1 MLLFRFFTLLITIL
15 LFIISSVILADEH
28 ESSIKVYFLDS
39 NTSESAKDNLDVIK
53 ADQNSIGLFTE
64 YTYKK
69 SQVISYLLSV
79 KRNMVNYSGKRE
91 FNETKDIFAIKGIVD
106 ETILSVGLKI
116 QLEAT
121 SEERPSSLEFRVL
134 NFSINGNNA
143 DYIPKAVDIF
153 NNTSS
158 SGKGIGYLA
167 EYQNF
172 YNSDIDFIL
181 FAQTGDIY
189 FINEAKR
196 KDNSS
201 KAFSNEKKNLLL
213 LGGGLKYYFD
223 FNQIRKDSI
232 EVRLNLKREQTE
244 VFEFSNHP
252 TFNFS
257 DKTKSKQNSYTI
269 SLQYRHIFSSYLDV
283 IFSLADTNLT
293 IDNDSQASNFNIS
306 GQSSNLSIGIEYY
319 FN

>member
-1 MLLFRFFTLLITIL
+1 MLLFRVFTLLITIL
-15 LFIISSVILADEH
+15 LFITSSITWAEEH

-53 ADQNSIGLFTE
+53 AEQNSIGLFTE

-79 KRNMVNYSGKRE
+79 KRNRVNYNGKRE
-91 FNETKDIFAIKGIVD
+91 LNETKNILVIKGLAD
-106 ETILSVGLKI
+106 ETTLSMGLKI
-116 QLEAT
+116 QLDAT
-121 SEERPSSLEFRVL
+121 SEERSSSLEFRVL
-134 NFSINGNNA
+134 NFSINDINA
-143 DYIPKAVDIF
+143 DYLPRAVEIF

-167 EYQNF
+167 EYQHF

-181 FAQTGDIY
+181 FAQTRDIH
-189 FINEAKR
+189 FITEAER
-196 KDNSS
+196 NDNSS
-201 KAFSNEKKNLLL
+201 KAFSNQKKNLLL

-223 FNQIRKDSI
+223 FNQIRKDNI
-232 EVRLNLKREQTE
+232 EVRLNLKREQIE

-257 DKTKSKQNSYTI
+257 DKTKSKKNAYTI
-269 SLQYRHIFSSYLDV
+269 GLQYRHIFSSYLDV

-306 GQSSNLSIGIEYY
+306 SQSSDLSIGVEYY
-319 FN
+319 FD